1 MAQSA
6 DVISHW
12 HLLVDDFNTSA
23 LEFYTAIEAAV
34 AARKVPDISIRR
46 VDWKEGGILSAKR
59 EYLRIGRR
67 RMAFDICAAPYG
79 TGFFFSWWFAE
90 QPAKYGLLFLCLA
103 IAAFPVVSVLCIVT
117 FGVIV
122 GLLTCF
128 FAWLVVVGLAFV
140 GIRDM
145 QFGDTSGEDVILAM
159 PGIGPVYRRLF
170 KPITYYATDTHI
182 MFQESIHRAVV
193 ESIEAVRTTRGLRAL
208 SPEETRPTMRD
219 ILR

>member
-34 AARKVPDISIRR
+34 AARKVPDVTVSR
-46 VDWKEGGILSAKR
+46 VDGREGGILSAKR
-59 EYLRIGRR
+59 EYLRIGRDR
-67 RMAFDICAAPYG
+67 LTFDICAAPYG
-79 TGFFFSWWFAE
+79 TSYFFSWWFAE
-90 QPAKYGLLFLCLA
+90 QPPQFALLYMCMAIFGLPIAFVLFIAMFGFGTGILLFLA
-103 IAAFPVVSVLCIVT
+103 V
-117 FGVIV
+117 
-122 GLLTCF
+122 
-128 FAWLVVVGLAFV
+128 FV
-140 GIRDM
+140 GVLVLLRNSVHA
-145 QFGDTSGEDVILAM
+145 GAGLVEDIILAM
-159 PGIGPVYRRLF
+159 PYIGTLYQRLF

-208 SPEETRPTMRD
+208 SPDETRPTMRD